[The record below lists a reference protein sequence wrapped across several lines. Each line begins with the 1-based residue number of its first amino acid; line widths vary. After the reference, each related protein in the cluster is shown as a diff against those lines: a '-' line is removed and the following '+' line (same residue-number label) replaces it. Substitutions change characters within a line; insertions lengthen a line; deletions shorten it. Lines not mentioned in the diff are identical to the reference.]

1 MKISPQWVRDFVDL
15 NVNYHQLADDLTLA
29 GIAVESVSGEGDGAI
44 FEMDITTNRP
54 DAMNHYGV
62 ARECSAIYDLP
73 LRAIEPQL
81 PAASAAKAGS
91 SGAHGGTTEVV
102 PSQVRV
108 SNRPAGDAR
117 PPFSIHIQDE
127 QGCARFTGRVIRN
140 VTIKPSPANIVR
152 RLGLLDQRA
161 INNAVD
167 ATNYTLWE
175 MGKPTHVFDLDLL
188 EGGKIVVR
196 RARDGETLKTL
207 DGVERKLTSEDLVVA
222 DAKKPVGLAGTMG
235 GFDTMITE
243 KTRNIVIESAWW
255 DPVTVRKMS
264 RRHGLHTDASHRFER
279 GADYESTVLSC
290 DRVAELILQSGG
302 GELVGGPVDVIAR
315 RLDMAPIA
323 LHLSEVHRILG
334 EKLETA
340 EIVRILRR
348 LGFELIPEPGE
359 EPEFT
364 VQVPSWR
371 LDVEREIDVIEEIAR
386 LHGYDKFANTL
397 PAYVGSVV
405 ELSDAEKD
413 KRLRTSLLALGY
425 DEAISL
431 TFISHQDAEQFSS
444 VRLIELANPLSEEAS
459 VMRASMVPGMLNMLG
474 YNLNRG
480 SGNVRLFEAG
490 NVFEAAGEKTA
501 EFKRICMG
509 ATGSAL
515 SPSAHQAA
523 RAMSFFDLKG
533 DVETLLAP
541 FQHVGLEYTA
551 DAAEYYQRG
560 RSACAVMDGEVV
572 AQFGQIDPE
581 IAAGRK
587 LKQDIFVAELYL
599 DRLFKRGLRAVRYGA
614 LPRYPAVE
622 RDFSFIFD
630 DTVEFAKM
638 EKAVA
643 GLGLAELRRFVPVE
657 IFRGGSI
664 PAGKYSVLLR
674 ATFQSGERTLREDEV
689 GRWSGEIVKALE
701 SLGGTLRAS

>member
-1 MKISPQWVRDFVDL
+1 MKISPQWLRDFVDL
-15 NVNYHQLADDLTLA
+15 DVNFHQLADDLTLA
-29 GIAVESVSGEGDGAI
+29 GIAVESVSGEGDDAI
-44 FEMDITTNRP
+44 FEMEITTNRP

-81 PAASAAKAGS
+81 PTASAAKAGS
-91 SGAHGGTTEVV
+91 SGTLGGTTEVV
-102 PSQVRV
+102 PF
-108 SNRPAGDAR
+108 PIEITE
-117 PPFSIHIQDE
+117 PE
-127 QGCARFTGRVIRN
+127 LCARFTGRVIRN
-140 VTIKPSPANIVR
+140 VAIKASPANIVR

-188 EGGKIVVR
+188 GGGKIVVR
-196 RARDGETLKTL
+196 RARDGEMLKTL

-243 KTRNIVIESAWW
+243 KTRNILIESAWW

-290 DRVAELILQSGG
+290 NRVAELILQSGG

-315 RLDMAPIA
+315 RLDLAPIA
-323 LHLSEVHRILG
+323 LHLSEVDRILG
-334 EKLETA
+334 EKLGAA
-340 EIVRILRR
+340 EILRILRR

-359 EPEFT
+359 DLEFT

-397 PAYVGSVV
+397 PAYVGSVI
-405 ELSDAEKD
+405 ELPDAEKD
-413 KRLRTSLLALGY
+413 RKLRTSLLGLGY

-431 TFISHQDAEQFSS
+431 TFISHADAEQFSA
-444 VRLIELANPLSEEAS
+444 VPVIELANPLSEEAS
-459 VMRASMVPGMLNMLG
+459 VMRTSMVPGMLNMLA

-480 SGNVRLFEAG
+480 SDNVRLFEAG

-501 EFKRICMG
+501 EFKRVCMG

-515 SPSAHQAA
+515 SASVHQPA
-523 RAMSFFDLKG
+523 RPLSFFDLKG
-533 DVETLLAP
+533 DLETLLSA
-541 FQHVGLEYTA
+541 FQHGGLAYKS
-551 DAAEYYQRG
+551 DAAEYYHPG

-572 AQFGQIDPE
+572 AQFGQIHPE
-581 IAAGRK
+581 VAAGRK
-587 LKQDIFVAELYL
+587 VKQDVFVAELYL
-599 DRLFKRGLRAVRYGA
+599 DRLFKRGLRAVRYQA

-622 RDFSFIFD
+622 RDFSFVFD
-630 DTVEFAKM
+630 DSVEFATVAR
-638 EKAVA
+638 AVS
-643 GLGLAELRRFVPVE
+643 GLALTELRSFVPVE
-657 IFRGGSI
+657 IFRGGAI
-664 PAGKYSVLLR
+664 PAGKYSLLLR
-674 ATFQSGERTLREDEV
+674 ATFQSGERTLLEGEV
-689 GRWSGEIVKALE
+689 ARWSAEIVKALE
-701 SLGGTLRAS
+701 SLGGTLRA

>member
-1 MKISPQWVRDFVDL
+1 MKISPQWVRDFVDFD
-15 NVNYHQLADDLTLA
+15 VNYHQLADDLTLG
-29 GIAVESVSGEGDGAI
+29 GIAVESVSGEGDETI

-73 LRAIEPQL
+73 LRAIESQFRQP
-81 PAASAAKAGS
+81 SAAKAGS
-91 SGAHGGTTEVV
+91 SADLGITTKVV
-102 PSQVRV
+102 PF
-108 SNRPAGDAR
+108 P
-117 PPFSIHIQDE
+117 IEIQDQ
-127 QGCARFTGRVIRN
+127 QGCARFTARIIRD
-140 VTIKPSPANIVR
+140 VTIKPSPEKIAR
-152 RLGLLDQRA
+152 RLALLDQRP

-207 DGVERKLTSEDLVVA
+207 DGIERKLTSEDLVVA
-222 DAKKPVGLAGTMG
+222 DARKPVGLAGTMG

-243 KTRNIVIESAWW
+243 KTRNMLIESAWW

-264 RRHGLHTDASHRFER
+264 RRQGLHTDASHRFER

-302 GELVGGPVDVIAR
+302 GELVGSLVDVVAR
-315 RLDMAPIA
+315 RIDQAPLA
-323 LHLSEVHRILG
+323 LHLSEVRRILG
-334 EKLETA
+334 EKLEAA
-340 EIVRILRR
+340 EILRILRR

-359 EPEFT
+359 DLEFT

-386 LHGYDKFANTL
+386 LHGYDKFANAL
-397 PAYVGSVV
+397 PAYVGAVV
-405 ELSDAEKD
+405 ELPDAEKE
-413 KRLRTSLLALGY
+413 KKLRTSLLALGY

-444 VRLIELANPLSEEAS
+444 VPVIELANPLSEEAS
-459 VMRASMVPGMLNMLG
+459 VMRTSMVPGMLNMLA

-480 SGNVRLFEAG
+480 SGDVRLFEAG
-490 NVFEAAGEKTA
+490 NVFEAAGETTM
-501 EFKRICMG
+501 EFKRICVG
-509 ATGSAL
+509 ATGSAVK
-515 SPSAHQAA
+515 AGVHQAA
-523 RAMSFFDLKG
+523 RPISFFDLKG
-533 DVETLLAP
+533 DVETLLAA
-541 FQHVGLEYTA
+541 FQHNGIEYKA
-551 DAAEYYQRG
+551 DAADYYHPG
-560 RSACAVMDGEVV
+560 RSACAVIDGEVV
-572 AQFGQIDPE
+572 AQFGQIHPE
-581 IAAGRK
+581 ITAERK
-587 LKQDIFVAELYL
+587 LKQDVFVAEIYS
-599 DRLFKRGLRAVRYGA
+599 DRLFKRGLRTVRYEA

-630 DTVEFAKM
+630 DSVAFATI

-643 GLGLAELRRFVPVE
+643 GLSLTELQSFVPVE
-657 IFRGGSI
+657 IFRGGAI
-664 PAGKYSVLLR
+664 PAGKYSLLLR

-689 GRWSGEIVKALE
+689 ARWSGAIVKALE
-701 SLGGTLRAS
+701 GLGGTQRAL

>member
-1 MKISPQWVRDFVDL
+1 MKISPQWLRDFVDL
-15 NVNYHQLADDLTLA
+15 DVNYHQLADDLTLA
-29 GIAVESVSGEGDGAI
+29 GIAVESVNGEGDGTI

-54 DAMNHYGV
+54 DVMNHYGV

-73 LRAIEPQL
+73 LKAIDPQL
-81 PAASAAKAGS
+81 PVASAAKAAS
-91 SGAHGGTTEVV
+91 SAALSATTEVV
-102 PSQVRV
+102 PF
-108 SNRPAGDAR
+108 P
-117 PPFSIHIQDE
+117 IEIQDQE
-127 QGCARFTGRVIRN
+127 GCARFTARIIRN
-140 VTIKPSPANIVR
+140 VTIKPSPEKIAG
-152 RLGLLDQRA
+152 RLGLLDQRP

-196 RARDGETLKTL
+196 RAGVGEMLKTL

-235 GFDTMITE
+235 GFDTMITG
-243 KTRNIVIESAWW
+243 KTRNILIESAWW

-290 DRVAELILQSGG
+290 NRVAELILQSGG
-302 GELVGGPVDVIAR
+302 GELVGGPMDVIAR
-315 RLDMAPIA
+315 PLDMAPLA
-323 LHLSEVHRILG
+323 LRLSEVHRILG
-334 EKLETA
+334 EKLEVA
-340 EIVRILRR
+340 EILRTLRR

-386 LHGYDKFANTL
+386 LHGYDKFRNTL
-397 PAYVGSVV
+397 PSYVGSVV
-405 ELSDAEKD
+405 ERPDGEKE
-413 KRLRTSLLALGY
+413 KKLRTSLLALGY

-431 TFISHQDAEQFSS
+431 TFISHADAEQFSS
-444 VRLIELANPLSEEAS
+444 VRVIELANPLSEEAS
-459 VMRASMVPGMLNMLG
+459 VMRSSMVPGMLNMLA

-480 SGNVRLFEAG
+480 TANVRLFEAG

-509 ATGSAL
+509 ATGSAVK
-515 SPSAHQAA
+515 AGVHQAA
-523 RAMSFFDLKG
+523 RPISFFDLKG
-533 DVETLLAP
+533 DVATLLAA
-541 FQHVGLEYTA
+541 FQHSGIEYKA
-551 DAAEYYQRG
+551 DAADYYHPG
-560 RSACAVMDGEVV
+560 RSACAVMDGAVV
-572 AQFGQIDPE
+572 AQFGQIRPE

-587 LKQDIFVAELYL
+587 LKQDVFVAEIYS
-599 DRLFKRGLRAVRYGA
+599 DRLFKRGLRALRYEA

-630 DTVEFAKM
+630 DSVAFATI

-643 GLGLAELRRFVPVE
+643 GLVLTELRSFVPVE

-664 PAGKYSVLLR
+664 PAGKYSLLLR
-674 ATFQSGERTLREDEV
+674 GTFQSGERTLREDEV
-689 GRWSGEIVKALE
+689 GRWSGAIVKALE
-701 SLGGTLRAS
+701 SLGGTQRAS